1 MAHEIQESNEQPI
14 IEQIIADAIEIAL
27 YKERNIIARELH
39 DHVNQQLA
47 LAIMYIAAAEKK
59 PQEKEDLL
67 KQSVQLITQSIN
79 EIRKISHHLIAE
91 KNTEFSLV
99 HSLND
104 LITDL
109 SSVHALQVSFNH
121 INFNE
126 ELVTYEIRLHIFR
139 ILQELIS
146 NVLKHA
152 NATQINIQL
161 SLVQQQINLLFE
173 DNGIGFDVSSKING
187 IGLMNINARV
197 KNINGTI
204 SIEGGLKKVTKITI
218 NSTL

>member
-59 PQEKEDLL
+59 PQEKDDLL

-79 EIRKISHHLIAE
+79 EIRKISHHLIVE
-91 KNTEFSLV
+91 KKTEFSLV
-99 HSLND
+99 HSLNA

-109 SSVHALQVSFNH
+109 SSVHALQISFNH

-126 ELVTYEIRLHIFR
+126 ELVTYEIQLHIFR

-152 NATQINIQL
+152 DATHLHILFYNHINQH
-161 SLVQQQINLLFE
+161 INLQVK
-173 DNGIGFDVSSKING
+173 DNGVGVKTLHNVSG
-187 IGLMNINARV
+187 IGLFNIRNRV
-197 KNINGTI
+197 KMLNGTV
-204 SIEGGLKKVTKITI
+204 SIE
-218 NSTL
+218 STPDAGTSICVEI

>member
-59 PQEKEDLL
+59 PQEKDDLL

-79 EIRKISHHLIAE
+79 EIRKISHHLIVE
-91 KNTEFSLV
+91 KKTEFSLV
-99 HSLND
+99 HSLNA

-109 SSVHALQVSFNH
+109 SSVHALQISFNH

-126 ELVTYEIRLHIFR
+126 ELVTYEIQLHIFR

-152 NATQINIQL
+152 DATQINIQL

-204 SIEGGLKKVTKITI
+204 SIEGGLKKGTKITI